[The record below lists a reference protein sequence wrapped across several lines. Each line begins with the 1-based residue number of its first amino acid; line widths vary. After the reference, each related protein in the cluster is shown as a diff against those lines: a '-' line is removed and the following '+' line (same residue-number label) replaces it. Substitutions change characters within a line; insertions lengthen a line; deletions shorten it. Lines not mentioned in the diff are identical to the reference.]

1 MKSSR
6 WIFGG
11 VSVGLGFLFLI
22 GAFGDTGFGL
32 INSEGVQQPAATSFR
47 NFGYDASMDVS
58 LTSNGMFSIV
68 FLALGLIL
76 LISANANA
84 WRDSGGEY

>member
-1 MKSSR
+1 MKSAR

-11 VSVGLGFLFLI
+11 VSVGLGLLLLI

-32 INSEGVQQPAATSFR
+32 LDAEGKQQPAALTFQ

-58 LTSNGMFSIV
+58 MTSNGMFALV
-68 FLALGLIL
+68 FLALGLFL

-84 WRDSGGEY
+84 WQDTGGEY